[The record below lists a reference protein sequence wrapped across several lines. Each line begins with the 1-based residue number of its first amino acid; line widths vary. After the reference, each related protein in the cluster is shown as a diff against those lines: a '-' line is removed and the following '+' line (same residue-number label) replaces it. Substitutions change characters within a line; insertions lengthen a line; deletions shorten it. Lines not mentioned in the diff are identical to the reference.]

1 MEHSAPSVSPVGY
14 RPKWPQYLVDTAVG
28 CPSGPG
34 AKPKPFQK
42 PTLTFMAV
50 ANPIGLFHLTAD
62 GFLLHK
68 ALSPNLGAVG
78 KSLLFSSAICC
89 LVLLLSVGLQGTR
102 QQWHDPDKGL

>member
-1 MEHSAPSVSPVGY
+1 M
-14 RPKWPQYLVDTAVG
+14 DTAVG

-50 ANPIGLFHLTAD
+50 ANPIGLFHLTAN

-68 ALSPNLGAVG
+68 ALTPNLGCGGQKFVV
-78 KSLLFSSAICC
+78 
-89 LVLLLSVGLQGTR
+89 LVSDLLSCTTFVSGSTGNQTTMA
-102 QQWHDPDKGL
+102 